1 MIFSTKNK
9 QLAIF
14 GKTLDDIRTKFIN
27 LSTVF
32 EQYGLS
38 GKNGVIASLFGSN
51 KSQIIPETNL
61 TKVLSFDEANKQLED
76 FNRRVVQGGMSL
88 DTYFKQYQNGNTV
101 LRNYVTTTDQQSQST
116 QGLIRASEEARAA
129 QIAHNESIKAGTIS
143 AKAASV
149 AFKALSIAGNIIAFT
164 AIIKGIELAATAID
178 NWIHRV
184 EKANEAMN
192 EAVGEYESAKSSL
205 ESVNTELDEQN
216 KKLDELLAK
225 DKLTYAEK
233 GQLEELQAITQE
245 LLLQQN
251 IEERRADKASKE
263 AADKAVD
270 AYEKQYGRYDKTEKD
285 LQEKLSYENF
295 PIPEDANDVLGMIAA
310 YIRAQE
316 LLEQSQKEFDEAVK
330 NAKDTTWLAEDVQYN
345 IDAVDDYRQALDENI
360 SDLQEKRLAL
370 EDEYNKAIEK
380 RESGIEPLTSSE
392 KDVIET
398 YESIYDVMKMVYEY
412 TDQNTWN
419 NMEIADIF
427 NTEGIEKTKE
437 ELISLAE
444 AGKLTP
450 EYITQNFKTLNKA
463 VQNSEIF
470 LEDGQTAAEAFCEE
484 IYRSSETA
492 LQFRDALSS
501 AKSKFGDTVELKTE
515 ALNEARENLEN
526 EYEKLSDWGLEDYA
540 EKIKNDTISSIFG
553 NVDMDKRT
561 IITWS
566 DELKQTYADALASW
580 EYDPEIGGIDTVF
593 GGSSRFGESI
603 NGTGWEV
610 AFTPILPDGTFLSS
624 DTVYEY
630 IESIVSEAY
639 SQNGEVTENALKSID
654 AQGRQ
659 IGDTFVHGI
668 FAAVDDSLDYDNN
681 GNLAETVGRLMHF
694 TGDFGAVKLA
704 KQEIEDARQVVDW
717 DSWFG
722 ENINTP
728 DEIELFQKIVQEADN
743 AVDAIEKYKSAR
755 TGIANENLVSR
766 SITETIDQLNTQLK
780 PAFDSLQSA
789 WKDIFTTD
797 DNGKSLFSLDDVDLS
812 TFDSIKSEL
821 DEMSKLGVSV
831 DYSAFED
838 FVNVLNN
845 TESTEQNV
853 RDAFDSLATSI
864 TQAALSGAEDFDT
877 MRAALEDLGVINN
890 ELVAFDALISNTEAL
905 KEAGLD
911 LAHASDE
918 QIAAFANEFVAA
930 ENVTQAIAMLTF
942 HKELCNLQEMNT
954 AGEVANLR
962 TLAENAGYT
971 GEVIQ
976 YLTELEQIYQ
986 EVASGTITPMQIGF
1000 KVARAA
1006 MLKSFIDGAA
1016 SNINYDPKVD
1026 FTKATDSAK
1035 KAGSKSGKKA
1045 ADAYLEAFEKELEKL
1060 QGMRDRNEIT
1070 EKEYLDRLRVA

>member
-1 MIFSTKNK
+1 
-9 QLAIF
+9 
-14 GKTLDDIRTKFIN
+14 
-27 LSTVF
+27 
-32 EQYGLS
+32 
-38 GKNGVIASLFGSN
+38 
-51 KSQIIPETNL
+51 
-61 TKVLSFDEANKQLED
+61 
-76 FNRRVVQGGMSL
+76 
-88 DTYFKQYQNGNTV
+88 
-101 LRNYVTTTDQQSQST
+101 
-116 QGLIRASEEARAA
+116 
-129 QIAHNESIKAGTIS
+129 
-143 AKAASV
+143 
-149 AFKALSIAGNIIAFT
+149 
-164 AIIKGIELAATAID
+164 
-178 NWIHRV
+178 
-184 EKANEAMN
+184 
-192 EAVGEYESAKSSL
+192 
-205 ESVNTELDEQN
+205 
-216 KKLDELLAK
+216 
-225 DKLTYAEK
+225 
-233 GQLEELQAITQE
+233 
-245 LLLQQN
+245 
-251 IEERRADKASKE
+251 
-263 AADKAVD
+263 
-270 AYEKQYGRYDKTEKD
+270 
-285 LQEKLSYENF
+285 
-295 PIPEDANDVLGMIAA
+295 MIAA
-310 YIRAQE
+310 YIRAKD
-316 LLEQSQKEFDEAVK
+316 LLEQSQKEFDDAVK
-330 NAKDTTWLAEDVQYN
+330 NGEDTTWLAEDVQSN
-345 IDAVDDYRQALDENI
+345 IDAVNDFSQSLDENI
-360 SDLQEKRLAL
+360 SDLHDKRTAL

-380 RESGIEPLTSSE
+380 QTKGIEPLTSLD

-398 YESIYDVMKMVYEY
+398 YESIHDTMKMIYEY
-412 TDQNTWN
+412 TEPNKWN
-419 NMEIADIF
+419 SMEMSSIF

-437 ELISLAE
+437 ELISMAE
-444 AGKLTP
+444 SGKLSP
-450 EYITQNFKTLNKA
+450 EIIEGFTNLNKA
-463 VQNSEIF
+463 ISESE
-470 LEDGQTAAEAFCEE
+470 LLLNDGQTAAEAFCNE
-484 IYRSSETA
+484 IYGMSDKAS
-492 LQFRDALSS
+492 LLDSV
-501 AKSKFGDTVELKTE
+501 KSKFGDTFEIETDS
-515 ALNEARENLEN
+515 LNEARENLE
-526 EYEKLSDWGLEDYA
+526 YEFQKLSDWGLEDYSGFVQ
-540 EKIKNDTISSIFG
+540 NGVQSIFG

-580 EYDPEIGGIDTVF
+580 DYEPDIGGIDTVF
-593 GGSSRFGESI
+593 GGSGRFGEDI

-630 IESIVSEAY
+630 IESIVAEAY

-681 GNLAETVGRLMHF
+681 GNFAETVGRLMHF

-704 KQEIEDARQVVDW
+704 KQEIEDARKVIDW
-717 DSWFG
+717 DSWVG

-728 DEIELFQKIVQEADN
+728 EEIELFRKIMQEAN
-743 AVDAIEKYKSAR
+743 SAADAIEKYKSAR
-755 TGIANENLVSR
+755 NGLSDTDPISL
-766 SITETIDQLNTQLK
+766 SITDTVDQLNTQLK

-797 DNGKSLFSLDDVDLS
+797 DNGKPLFSLDDVDLS

-821 DEMSKLGVSV
+821 DEMSKLGLSV

-853 RDAFDSLATSI
+853 QDAFDSLATSI

-905 KEAGLD
+905 REAGLD

-954 AGEVANLR
+954 AGEVANLK

-986 EVASGTITPMQIGF
+986 EVASGTITPIQIGV

-1006 MLKSFIDGAA
+1006 MLKAFIDNTAG
-1016 SNINYDPKVD
+1016 NINYEPKVD

-1035 KAGSKSGKKA
+1035 KAGKKSGKKT